1 MFDLT
6 TFTPYKQA
14 GIVLALGL
22 LFMVG
27 NKLMQLAGIVNPNP
41 EKIWVLAATF
51 GLFFSVANCVFSLNV
66 KEGVEKYW
74 TQSMLVFV
82 GTMAVL
88 AGMAF
93 LISGIHINKTGSF
106 QWIFVVVI
114 VSYFVF
120 STIIRMM
127 KNIVDFAQREEWNQP
142 KKRK

>member
-14 GIVLALGL
+14 GLILALGSV
-22 LFMVG
+22 FMLG
-27 NKLMQLAGIVNPNP
+27 NKFFQTIGVSDPNP
-41 EKIWVLAATF
+41 ERIWIMAATF

-66 KEGVEKYW
+66 KEGAEKYW
-74 TQSMLVFV
+74 TQSMLVFIA
-82 GTMAVL
+82 TIAIL
-88 AGMAF
+88 AGLAF
-93 LISGIHINKTGSF
+93 VISGMSLSDTGAL

-127 KNIVDFAQREEWNQP
+127 KGIVDFAQKEEWNQP
-142 KKRK
+142 KKRE

>member
-14 GIVLALGL
+14 GVIITLGL
-22 LFMVG
+22 LFMLG
-27 NKLMQLAGIVNPNP
+27 NKLFQATGVLDPNP
-41 EKIWVLAATF
+41 EKIWIMAATF
-51 GLFFSVANCVFSLNV
+51 GLFFSVANCIFSLNV
-66 KEGVEKYW
+66 KEGAEKYW
-74 TQSMLVFV
+74 TQSMLVF
-82 GTMAVL
+82 MATIGVL
-88 AGMAF
+88 AGLAF
-93 LISGIHINKTGSF
+93 VISGLSLF
-106 QWIFVVVI
+106 QTDSLKWIFIVVI